1 MKAFVKI
8 NDKWH
13 VAENV
18 AISYDHDLLKLEVKE
33 ANFGMFILPYL
44 EAGLINGV
52 YRLEN
57 NLLLVEVPLSNV
69 LGIERSD
76 I

>member
-1 MKAFVKI
+1 MKADVKI

-18 AISYDHDLLKLEVKE
+18 AISYESNLLKLEVKE
-33 ANFGMFILPYL
+33 ADFVVFVLPYL

-57 NLLLVEVPLSNV
+57 GLLLVEVPLSNV
-69 LGIERSD
+69 SGIERSE